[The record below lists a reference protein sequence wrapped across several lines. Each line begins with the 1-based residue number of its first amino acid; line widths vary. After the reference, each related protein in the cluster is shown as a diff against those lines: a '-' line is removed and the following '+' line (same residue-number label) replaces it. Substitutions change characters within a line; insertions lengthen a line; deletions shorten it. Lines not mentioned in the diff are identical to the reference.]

1 MKKQISLNEF
11 KEDVSI
17 YIDYVMDSG
26 LDLMVKECETTGIA
40 IIPIEEYN
48 ALKRIASQQ
57 AINA

>member
-11 KEDVSI
+11 KEDVST

>member
-1 MKKQISLNEF
+1 MKKQISLNDF
-11 KEDVSI
+11 KEDVST

-26 LDLMVKECETTGIA
+26 LDLMVKECETSGIA

-48 ALKRIASQQ
+48 TLKRIASQQ

>member
-1 MKKQISLNEF
+1 MIKEIDLKEF
-11 KEDVSI
+11 KEDVST
-17 YIDYVMDSG
+17 YVDYVMDSG
-26 LDLMVKECETTGIA
+26 YDLLVKECETTGIA